1 MNVLSHHVLGM
12 IKATDIPS
20 MVSKMMLNQMFL
32 NPNLQIVNVLCYM
45 TKETSK
51 VC

>member
-20 MVSKMMLNQMFL
+20 VVSKMMPNQMS
-32 NPNLQIVNVLCYM
+32 PNLNLQLTNVLYYM

>member
-1 MNVLSHHVLGM
+1 MYVLSQHVLGT

-20 MVSKMMLNQMFL
+20 MISKMMLNQMS
-32 NPNLQIVNVLCYM
+32 PNLNLQLANVLCYM